1 MKKKTSK
8 ICLTTREPLN
18 VDALRDLASR
28 KAAGVTSWP
37 GWQVS
42 IRTVLQAYLACVEDG
57 HLDVAWTEWARADQF
72 GFETGRYSGKGE
84 GVLGRSLF
92 LFAWALKG
100 MWATGV
106 AQHNG
111 YRPGQCTL

>member
-1 MKKKTSK
+1 MKKKTNTFR
-8 ICLTTREPLN
+8 LTTREPLN

-57 HLDVAWTEWARADQF
+57 HLDVAWTEWAHADQF
-72 GFETGRYSGKGE
+72 GFGTRRYSGKGE
-84 GVLGRSLF
+84 GVAGRSLF
-92 LFAWALKG
+92 LLAWTLEGVWALG
-100 MWATGV
+100 FYTIQWV
-106 AQHNG
+106 
-111 YRPGQCTL
+111 